1 MALREINNDMT
12 VSDIIKCNVLNIGEI
27 KMKLINIGIFSL
39 DNIVRTFSKILNKDV
54 SKNISL
60 SGFDFIIKLH
70 NHNIDNRLPDDLMIE
85 FFQEENNK
93 NLIMDSFTD
102 KEIELIF
109 SDLRTLMYDIDYLSN
124 ITMIRI

>member
-12 VSDIIKCNVLNIGEI
+12 ISDIIKCNVLNIGEI

-70 NHNIDNRLPDDLMIE
+70 NHNIDNKLPDDLMIE